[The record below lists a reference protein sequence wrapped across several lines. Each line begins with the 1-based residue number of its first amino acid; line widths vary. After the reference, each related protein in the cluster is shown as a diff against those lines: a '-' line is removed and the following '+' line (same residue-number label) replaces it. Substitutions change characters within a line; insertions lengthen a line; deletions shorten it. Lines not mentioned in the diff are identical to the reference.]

1 MVNSLKTAER
11 KTMNEKTP
19 FFLIKVRVLLVLSK
33 MSLCVTLE
41 KNCQWKE
48 QGDEL
53 SQTAELGVKSI
64 DWC

>member
-19 FFLIKVRVLLVLSK
+19 FFLIKVRVLLVLLK

-41 KNCQWKE
+41 KNCQ
-48 QGDEL
+48 
-53 SQTAELGVKSI
+53 
-64 DWC
+64 